1 MPARELPASADIV
14 VVGGGTSGAAL
25 AGILARQ
32 SDASV
37 VLVEAGPDYGPFD
50 AHAWPAELLD
60 ARQIPG
66 THSWDYS
73 GLAHPT
79 HTNLTPFDRARVL
92 GGCSAHN
99 GCVALSGHRRDYDL
113 WAELGNAGWDWESV
127 GPAFARAR
135 TALRVRQVD
144 PDDVSPY
151 HGAFADAATAA
162 GLARTPD
169 LDNPDG
175 VSEVGFSPVNIRD
188 GVRWNAAF
196 GYLDPVRA
204 RPNLQIVERAL
215 VDRVELDGDRAVA
228 IHALTDVGTSIRI
241 QAQRVVLSAGAYAS
255 PAILMRSGI
264 GAPDALRALDI
275 TPLHPLPGVGASLQ
289 DHPTVGIMLRPTDE
303 LTRRMDAWSRER
315 WLSDEQALG
324 KARSRVCDEAFDLH
338 VISYTPRETG
348 GTERTFQIWAANVA
362 PRSTGTVRLASKDPT
377 AAPLI
382 DHGFL
387 SDPDGHDAEVL
398 HDGFLLAREIAASGK
413 LQEVASVNEPELELI
428 PPGGDA
434 RAVMVPR
441 IAHYYHPSCSCR
453 MGPSRDK
460 LAVVD
465 AEGRVHGLRGLY
477 VCDASIYPRL
487 MRANTNLPSAML
499 AEHLAPAIGR
509 S

>member
-1 MPARELPASADIV
+1 MPGSEPPASADIV

-25 AGILARQ
+25 AGILVRDT
-32 SDASV
+32 DASV
-37 VLVEAGPDYGPFD
+37 ILLEAGPDYGPFD
-50 AHAWPAELLD
+50 AQSWPAELLD

-73 GLAHPT
+73 GLAHPS

-113 WAELGNAGWDWESV
+113 WAELGNVGWDWESV
-127 GPAFARAR
+127 APAFARAR
-135 TALRVRQVD
+135 EALRVRQVD

-162 GLARTPD
+162 GLPHAAN

-175 VSEVGFSPVNIRD
+175 VSEVGFSPVNIHN

-196 GYLDPVRA
+196 AYLDPVRSLPSL
-204 RPNLQIVERAL
+204 RIVERAL
-215 VDRVELDGDRAVA
+215 VDRIELDGDRVVAVQ
-228 IHALTDVGTSIRI
+228 ALTDRGPLRI
-241 QAQRVVLSAGAYAS
+241 EAQKIVLAAGAYAS

-264 GAPDALRALDI
+264 GSPDALRALDI
-275 TPLHPLPGVGASLQ
+275 APLHALPGVGASLQ
-289 DHPTVGIMLRPTDE
+289 DHPTVGIMLRPSADLVE
-303 LTRRMDAWSRER
+303 RMDAWSRDR

-324 KARSRVCDEAFDLH
+324 KARSHVCDEAFDLH
-338 VISYTPRETG
+338 VISYTPREAG
-348 GTERTFQIWAANVA
+348 GTDRTYQIWAANVA
-362 PRSTGTVRLASKDPT
+362 PRSTGSVRLASKDPN

-387 SDPDGHDAEVL
+387 SDPDGHDIEVL
-398 HDGFLLAREIAASGK
+398 HDGLLLAREIAASGK
-413 LQEVASVNEPELELI
+413 LGAVSRVEEPDLEGI
-428 PPGGDA
+428 PADGDA
-434 RAVMVPR
+434 RAIMTAR

-453 MGPSRDK
+453 MGPSSDG

-465 AEGRVHGLRGLY
+465 ADGHVHGLRGLY

-499 AEHLAPAIGR
+499 AEHLAPVIAQ

>member
-1 MPARELPASADIV
+1 V

-25 AGILARQ
+25 AGILARDT
-32 SDASV
+32 DATI
-37 VLVEAGPDYGPFD
+37 VLVEAGPDYGPFEG
-50 AHAWPAELLD
+50 HGWPAELLD
-60 ARQIPG
+60 ARQMPG

-113 WAELGNAGWDWESV
+113 WAVLGNAGWDWESV
-127 GPAFARAR
+127 APAFARAR

-151 HGAFADAATAA
+151 HGAFADAATAV
-162 GLARTPD
+162 GLQRTPN

-188 GVRWNAAF
+188 GVRWNTAF
-196 GYLDPVRA
+196 AYLDPVRA
-204 RPNLQIVERAL
+204 LPNLHIVDRVL
-215 VDRVELDGDRAVA
+215 IDRVELDGDRAVA
-228 IHALTDVGTSIRI
+228 IHALTSDGTSIRI
-241 QAQRVVLSAGAYAS
+241 QGQRIVLAAGAYAS

-264 GAPDALRALDI
+264 GAPDALRALEI

-289 DHPTVGIMLRPTDE
+289 DHPTVGIMLRPTEE
-303 LTRRMDAWSRER
+303 LTQRMDAWSRER

-324 KARSRVCDEAFDLH
+324 KARSHVCDEAFDLH
-338 VISYTPRETG
+338 VISYTPRATG
-348 GTERTFQIWAANVA
+348 GTERTYQIWAADVA
-362 PRSTGTVRLASKDPT
+362 PRSTGAVTLASKDPT

-387 SDPDGHDAEVL
+387 SDPEGHDVEVL
-398 HDGFLLAREIAASGK
+398 YDGFLLAQEIAARGK
-413 LQEVASVNEPELELI
+413 LSDVASVDEPELESI
-428 PPGGDA
+428 PAGGDA
-434 RAVMVPR
+434 RAVMTGR

-453 MGPSRDK
+453 MGPASDR

-465 AEGRVHGLRGLY
+465 ADGRVHGLRGLY

-499 AEHLAPAIGR
+499 AEHLAPVIGR